1 MIAVSAALLHW
12 VVKPGEGGLMKLQR
26 IVLGVVLA
34 LAVGVSDL
42 RAQRFGLQ
50 VDWGSDAD
58 LGLGARLEANARL
71 ASSGAFSRSW
81 FIGSFD
87 YYFDACN
94 DCSYWEINLNMAVPV
109 NAEGVRP
116 YLGAGLNIA
125 HISVDFDDDILDDD
139 PSNTEAGLNLLG
151 GLRFPIGDL
160 SSYLELRGEVG
171 GGEQLVLTFG
181 ILLGGR

>member
-1 MIAVSAALLHW
+1 MR
-12 VVKPGEGGLMKLQR
+12 LQR

-34 LAVGVSDL
+34 TAVGVADAQ
-42 RAQRFGLQ
+42 AQRIGLQ
-50 VDWGSDAD
+50 LDWGSDAD

-71 ASSGAFSRSW
+71 GSSGPFSRSW

-87 YYFDACN
+87 YFFDACN
-94 DCSYWEINLNMAVPV
+94 ECTYWEINLNMAVPV
-109 NAEGVRP
+109 NATGVRP

-125 HISVDFDDDILDDD
+125 HISVDVDDFPGDD
-139 PSNTEAGLNLLG
+139 PSSTDAGLNLLG

-160 SSYLELRGEVG
+160 SSYLELRGEIG
-171 GGEQLVLTFG
+171 GGEQFVLTFG